1 MRIRGGRRGKEG
13 EGEVNRC
20 DSSRRDVKLW
30 RVWSEMFLWDND
42 GWQGSRT
49 PLPSPAQPRRVHCC
63 DDTMKESR
71 SYWWGPHCLGEEC
84 QLYWEEMIHQ
94 LAYFHNNIIDSKYRK
109 YPNPVI
115 NILKE
120 CQERLLKDCRP
131 NLAEIKVSVAA
142 TLVTLCS
149 LQCRALIDWTI

>member
-1 MRIRGGRRGKEG
+1 
-13 EGEVNRC
+13 
-20 DSSRRDVKLW
+20 
-30 RVWSEMFLWDND
+30 
-42 GWQGSRT
+42 
-49 PLPSPAQPRRVHCC
+49 
-63 DDTMKESR
+63 
-71 SYWWGPHCLGEEC
+71 
-84 QLYWEEMIHQ
+84 MIHQ

-142 TLVTLCS
+142 ALVTLLPGS
-149 LQCRALIDWTI
+149 NRLDNLVAIN